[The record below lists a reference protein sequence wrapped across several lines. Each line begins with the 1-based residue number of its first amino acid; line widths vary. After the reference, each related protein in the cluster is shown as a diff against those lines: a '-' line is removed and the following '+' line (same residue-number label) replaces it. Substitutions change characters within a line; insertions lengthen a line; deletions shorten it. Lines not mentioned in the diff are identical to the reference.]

1 MRIIRVFPRQTNATP
16 DDDLVRIGV
25 GPGIMD
31 EADEVHV
38 SVTFTWDL
46 PLAEKLV
53 KLWKP
58 VAQVKIGGPATGEA
72 GKEFVPGMYVKKGYV
87 ITSRGCNN
95 RCWFCSVWKREGNVH
110 TLSITEGS
118 NVLDDNLLSCP
129 KEHIKA
135 VFDML
140 KGQKD
145 VQFTGGLEA
154 KILEPWHVELL
165 KEVKTKAM
173 FFAYDTPDDY
183 EHLVKVG
190 KMLIEAGFPPAT
202 GVLRAYVLCGFP
214 KDSVEEAHK
223 RMIQTVEAGFMPM
236 AMLYRDKTGSYSEKW
251 RRWQRQWAR
260 PAIIASNLKRLES
273 LKNKPKGLI
282 F

>member
-25 GPGIMD
+25 GPGMMD

-58 VAQVKIGGPATGEA
+58 VAPVKIGGPATGEA
-72 GKEFVPGMYVKKGYV
+72 GKDFVPGMYVKRGYV

-110 TLSITEGS
+110 TLPITEGN

-129 KEHIKA
+129 EEHIKA
-135 VFDML
+135 VFQML
-140 KGQKD
+140 KKQKE
-145 VQFTGGLEA
+145 VVFTGGLEA
-154 KILEPWHVELL
+154 KILQSWHIELL
-165 KEVKTKAM
+165 KDVQVKHM
-173 FFAYDTPDDY
+173 YFAYDTPDDL
-183 EHLVKVG
+183 EPLVKAGTMLREVG
-190 KMLIEAGFPPAT
+190 FKNQLH
-202 GVLRAYVLCGFP
+202 AYVLCGYP
-214 KDSVEEAHK
+214 KDTMDEAHK
-223 RMIQTVEAGFMPM
+223 RMMETVNAGFMPM
-236 AMLYRDKTGSYSEKW
+236 AMLYRDKNGAYSEKW
-251 RRWQRQWAR
+251 RKFQRQWAR
-260 PAIIASNLKRLES
+260 PAITAANIKRLENI
-273 LKNKPKGLI
+273 KNNNPKGLI